1 MKKYIYF
8 IIAFTSLFAS
18 CDVLDTEP
26 LDTYNELVVWKDRG
40 LAENVLKET
49 YWSVL
54 KDLYCSG
61 DNNTECLRTEAWTDN
76 IWTKDNN
83 TVASEGISPT
93 NINDVVGN
101 YNRYS
106 YIRKA
111 TLIIENLTDNS
122 NI

>member
-61 DNNTECLRTEAWTDN
+61 DNNTECLQMQF
-76 IWTKDNN
+76 
-83 TVASEGISPT
+83 S
-93 NINDVVGN
+93 
-101 YNRYS
+101 
-106 YIRKA
+106 
-111 TLIIENLTDNS
+111 
-122 NI
+122 